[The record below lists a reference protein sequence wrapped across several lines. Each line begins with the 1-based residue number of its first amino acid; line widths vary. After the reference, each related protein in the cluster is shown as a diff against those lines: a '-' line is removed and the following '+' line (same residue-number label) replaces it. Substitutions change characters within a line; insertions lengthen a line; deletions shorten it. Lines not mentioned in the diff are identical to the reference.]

1 MKKVLVLFIFI
12 EFLNLQQIKQNQM
25 NLEKQLNGDTDVSD
39 LSMQPHDSLMLACEV
54 GARLDSLVI
63 RSSATVEQISLRSP
77 IASGA
82 IALLVIAALVAIGL
96 CVAVVAV
103 TIYKWRR
110 NHRRQ
115 QQEDEEELS
124 KTTPVYANV
133 KEEWKSAQYD
143 SMLLN
148 DASNRYEE
156 LQLKS
161 TDNLDAESNTD
172 YTVGT
177 VEPFTS
183 ERYDQ
188 LNLTSNPS
196 SLQFVFLI
204 KLCFRFFKK
213 ILFSQKRYVGNALR
227 AGESGNYSGQ
237 IKVNNVDDEY
247 LGDVARNE

>member
-1 MKKVLVLFIFI
+1 
-12 EFLNLQQIKQNQM
+12 M

-63 RSSATVEQISLRSP
+63 RSSATVSLRSP
-77 IASGA
+77 IASQLSAGA

-110 NHRRQ
+110 NHRQ

-124 KTTPVYANV
+124 KATPVYANV

-183 ERYDQ
+183 EQYDQ

-196 SLQFVFLI
+196 SLQFVF
-204 KLCFRFFKK
+204 F
-213 ILFSQKRYVGNALR
+213 
-227 AGESGNYSGQ
+227 
-237 IKVNNVDDEY
+237 D
-247 LGDVARNE
+247 